1 LQGGAQNDILNG
13 GGADT
18 ASYAGATT
26 PVTASLATDFA
37 TGVAVG
43 SDLLSYVERLT
54 GTAGADTLTVA
65 DSDGSSNAA
74 NILKGLGG
82 NDTLD
87 AQEGTGND
95 RVDGGTGT
103 DTCQK
108 DPGDKAV
115 SCP

>member
-1 LQGGAQNDILNG
+1 
-13 GGADT
+13 
-18 ASYAGATT
+18 
-26 PVTASLATDFA
+26 
-37 TGVAVG
+37 
-43 SDLLSYVERLT
+43 
-54 GTAGADTLTVA
+54 VA

>member
-1 LQGGAQNDILNG
+1 M
-13 GGADT
+13 
-18 ASYAGATT
+18 
-26 PVTASLATDFA
+26 
-37 TGVAVG
+37 G

-82 NDTLD
+82 ADTLD

-108 DPGDKAV
+108 DPGDTAV